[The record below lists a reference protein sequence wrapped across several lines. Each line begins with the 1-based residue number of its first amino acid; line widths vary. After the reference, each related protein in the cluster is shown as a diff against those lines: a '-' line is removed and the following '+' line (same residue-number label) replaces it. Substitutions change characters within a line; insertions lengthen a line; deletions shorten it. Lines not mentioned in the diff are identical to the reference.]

1 MSRIASFVIVTS
13 LVGVADAHADV
24 RGVVRFGMM
33 PLELEASRDM
43 RFFGD
48 DISRTVDSYNQ
59 AADAYDRRFGG
70 STARVDAED
79 LGVDDTL
86 LLFAPG
92 LEAGGETIF
101 FRLEGILGV
110 GDELRSYGL
119 GVYPLNLQ
127 AKLSRD
133 LSAYVSAGG
142 SASWLDREGSDIG
155 GLVSARAAGGVRISE
170 RIVVEA
176 GYGAY
181 MIGGVID
188 NDVYADYTPSPDAPP
203 PSPRE
208 VVAAGEGT
216 GVVDLSVGVVF

>member
-1 MSRIASFVIVTS
+1 MSRITSLLIVTS

-33 PLELEASRDM
+33 PLELEASRDTP
-43 RFFGD
+43 FFGD
-48 DISRTVDSYNQ
+48 DVSDAVDGYNR
-59 AADAYDRRFGG
+59 AADAYDRRYGG
-70 STARVDAED
+70 STARIDAAD
-79 LGVDDTL
+79 LGVNETL

-92 LEAGGETIF
+92 FEAGGDTMY

-110 GDELRSYGL
+110 GDELRSYGI
-119 GVYPLNLQ
+119 GIYPLNLQ

-142 SASWLDREGSDIG
+142 TASWLDRDGSDIG
-155 GLVSARAAGGVRISE
+155 GLLSARVAGGVRFSE

-176 GYGAY
+176 GYGAF
-181 MIGGVID
+181 MIGGVVD
-188 NDVYADYTPSPDAPP
+188 NDVYTDYMPSPDAPP

-216 GVVDLSVGVVF
+216 GVVDLSVGVIF